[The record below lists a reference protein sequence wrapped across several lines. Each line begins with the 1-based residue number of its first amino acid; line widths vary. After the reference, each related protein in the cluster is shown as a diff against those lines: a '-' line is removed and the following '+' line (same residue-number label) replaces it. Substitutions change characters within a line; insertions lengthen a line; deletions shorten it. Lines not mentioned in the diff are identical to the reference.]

1 MIDLA
6 ARCVEEF
13 GEAEG
18 AQIVA
23 LAEFLQQQSAHPAQ
37 PVAKLRVASED
48 IAKLNLHK
56 RLAHKATS
64 QTVLASVSP
73 DDPEFQSV
81 GCDVVAGLVGIAPK
95 TPVEAML
102 ATQMIGMHNAVADSL
117 RLARELSGRFVACT
131 STTPTGCR
139 EPSPDSSRVSSGSA
153 TRAVRLWSSSTSI
166 RRTGGR
172 PCLHEV
178 PDAGAL
184 TLGEG
189 KRR

>member
-64 QTVLASVSP
+64 ETVLASVSP

-117 RLARELSGRFVACT
+117 RLARE
-131 STTPTGCR
+131 
-139 EPSPDSSRVSSGSA
+139 SSGPLRGVHFDHANRLSRTFA
-153 TRAVRLWSSSTSI
+153 GLVEGFERVRNKGRQTVVVQHVYPGAQAVGHVSMKSQTRER
-166 RRTGGR
+166 
-172 PCLHEV
+172 
-178 PDAGAL
+178 
-184 TLGEG
+184 
-189 KRR
+189 

>member
-64 QTVLASVSP
+64 ETVLASVSP

-81 GCDVVAGLVGIAPK
+81 RRCRWTCRHRPEDPGRGD
-95 TPVEAML
+95 
-102 ATQMIGMHNAVADSL
+102 
-117 RLARELSGRFVACT
+117 ARH
-131 STTPTGCR
+131 
-139 EPSPDSSRVSSGSA
+139 PDDRDAQRRRRQSA
-153 TRAVRLWSSSTSI
+153 
-166 RRTGGR
+166 
-172 PCLHEV
+172 
-178 PDAGAL
+178 AGA
-184 TLGEG
+184 
-189 KRR
+189 